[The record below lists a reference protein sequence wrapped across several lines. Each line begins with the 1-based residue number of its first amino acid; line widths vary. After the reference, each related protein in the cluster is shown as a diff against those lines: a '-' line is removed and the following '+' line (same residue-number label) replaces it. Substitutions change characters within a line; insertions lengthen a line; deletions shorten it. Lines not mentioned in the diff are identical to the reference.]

1 MKRLRNYCMAAL
13 ALLLAGSAAA
23 QAPSRI
29 SLDEAVQLALQH
41 SHALK
46 AARSTIQ
53 QSQAQEITAG
63 LRPNPTLAGDGLFFP
78 LFNPGQFSG
87 DFVNEVQQ
95 FDLGVG
101 WLWERGGKRGW
112 RVRAARDATSVARLQ
127 VSDAERTLVF
137 NVAQQFINAQLAES
151 NLALSQQDLQSFQQT
166 VNIGEEQYKAGA
178 ISEGD
183 FLKIKLQLLQ
193 FQTDVSA
200 AEVAKVQALAS
211 LRQLL
216 GYDSVA
222 NDFDV
227 VGELQYTPLKINE
240 DDVKSL
246 ALQNR
251 PDLLAARQG
260 VSAAQSQV
268 GLARA
273 NGKMDVTT
281 GVQYTHVT
289 GFNTMDF
296 NFSVPLPLFDRNQGE
311 IARTK
316 FAVTQARETQSAAA
330 DTVLSDVISA
340 WAAYD
345 VSRRVVDLYTQG
357 YLKAARDSRDISQ
370 YAYQRG
376 AASLLDYLDA
386 ERSYRATEL
395 AYRQA
400 LAQYMLSV
408 EQLKQAA
415 GTRSLP

>member
-1 MKRLRNYCMAAL
+1 MKHFRKYCMAA
-13 ALLLAGSAAA
+13 AVALLAGSAAA

-29 SLDEAVQLALQH
+29 SLDEAVQLAVQH

-53 QSQAQEITAG
+53 QSEAQELTAG
-63 LRPNPTLAGDGLFFP
+63 LRPNPTLSGDGLYFP
-78 LFNPGQFSG
+78 LFNPGQFSS

-95 FDLGVG
+95 FDLGFG

-112 RVRAARDATSVARLQ
+112 RLRAARDATAVTRSQ

-137 NVAQQFINAQLAES
+137 NVAQQFINAQLAGS
-151 NLALSQQDLQSFQQT
+151 NLALAQQDLQSFQQT
-166 VNIGEEQYKAGA
+166 VKIGEEQYKAGA

-216 GYDSVA
+216 GYDTVA
-222 NDFDV
+222 RDFDV

-240 DDVKSL
+240 DDVKLL
-246 ALQNR
+246 AMKNR
-251 PDLLAARQG
+251 PDLLAARRG
-260 VSAAQSQV
+260 VTAAQSQV

-273 NGKMDVTT
+273 NAKVDVTT
-281 GVQYTHVT
+281 GVQYTHIT
-289 GFNTMDF
+289 GFSAMDF

-311 IARTK
+311 VARTK
-316 FAVTQARETQSAAA
+316 FAVTQARETESAAV
-330 DTVLSDVISA
+330 DTVLSDVTSA

-345 VSRRVVDLYTQG
+345 VSRRVVNLYTQG
-357 YLKAARDSRDISQ
+357 YRKAAQESRDISQ